1 MNKKFC
7 GYGCGLWFNCFYGNK
22 KKKMKKTTKNQR
34 KQQIKKSK
42 ENYNKTRKFSKR
54 TSNRKPYA
62 LGQGKI

>member
-1 MNKKFC
+1 MDVVCGLTAFMVTKKKNEKNNKKST
-7 GYGCGLWFNCFYGNK
+7 
-22 KKKMKKTTKNQR
+22 KTTN
-34 KQQIKKSK
+34 KKSK